1 MILFLGL
8 AWGGAFPVIEIA
20 LEGITPFWLA
30 AYRIGFATLLT
41 VGTWGALGWKLFER
55 PLHAG
60 ERRNLLA
67 VGLMSSAVPFML
79 ISWGQQYVTAGFTG
93 VAMASVALIVLPLA
107 HFLVPDERITPRKT
121 LGFLIGFAGI
131 VVLLGPDALVPVGGR
146 IELAGQLACLGAAAC
161 YAVSSI
167 LMRRLPTV
175 DPIGLS
181 AVLLAIGAVAVIP
194 AALLKEGLP
203 PPIDTRT
210 LLALAFLGLV
220 PTAAANLLR
229 VMVIRTAGPVFMS
242 LTNYQVPVWAVLI
255 GVVFLGEPL
264 RASLLVATVL
274 ILIGVALSQ
283 WGALSRLFRA
293 RAKS

>member
-1 MILFLGL
+1 MRVL
-8 AWGGAFPVIEIA
+8 
-20 LEGITPFWLA
+20 
-30 AYRIGFATLLT
+30 
-41 VGTWGALGWKLFER
+41 
-55 PLHAG
+55 
-60 ERRNLLA
+60 LLA
-67 VGLMSSAVPFML
+67 EIGLGEAALSAFQHLSIAYPFRL
-79 ISWGQQYVTAGFTG
+79 QLALQRARAAVQATG
-93 VAMASVALIVLPLA
+93 N
-107 HFLVPDERITPRKT
+107 E
-121 LGFLIGFAGI
+121 FLIGFAGI
-131 VVLLGPDALVPVGGR
+131 VVLLGPDALVPLGGR

-181 AVLLAIGAVAVIP
+181 AVLLAIGAAAVIP